1 VTPFGSA
8 PVWLNT
14 DFGTPVVITVKFLA
28 TPTVNETLF
37 ALVMTGAF
45 PMVTVGSDPARGSG
59 PV

>member
-1 VTPFGSA
+1 MTPVGSA
-8 PVWLNT
+8 PVSLNPEV
-14 DFGTPVVITVKFLA
+14 GTPSVVTVKVPA

-37 ALVMTGAF
+37 ALVMAGAF